1 MSQISSLSYF
11 EVSIRMDGE
20 KVITH
25 NCIDQWVIETACNRS
40 GSQIQKIPTTF
51 AFLLQNTVHLWN
63 KRPFYSS
70 VLNRD
75 TSRSPSFGGGSP
87 EKAEEQPQ
95 HKRERCVHLTL

>member
-51 AFLLQNTVHLWN
+51 AFLLQNTVQKSIFHPILQYYSFTTNCSCQIKINVLYALRQNIIGKKYTSLHL
-63 KRPFYSS
+63 
-70 VLNRD
+70 
-75 TSRSPSFGGGSP
+75 
-87 EKAEEQPQ
+87 
-95 HKRERCVHLTL
+95 